1 MKMSSA
7 TFLLLGKLPTPSDY
21 AARAKSSFTAVTGA
35 EKSTKVTL
43 ASALSFASI
52 TFVRDNRAYIRT
64 ISFNLNKP
72 IDPNSTPSGVY

>member
-1 MKMSSA
+1 MSSA

-43 ASALSFASI
+43 DSALSFASI
-52 TFVRDNRAYIRT
+52 TFVRVNGAYIPV

-72 IDPNSTPSGVY
+72 VDPISPPS